1 MRFSAP
7 RSPSTSPEREPG
19 QRRHRTPLA
28 QRRSPSTFGLI
39 SSSESEVDEGSDFE
53 SDTGEPVP
61 DSSDSDSFCYGSESE
76 EPVHMKEKQTPP
88 RSTREQSHIE
98 DTIAAIRLRTRHHD
112 PFEEWEKEMRKDSL
126 RAARKNHSEA
136 EVQFLRHQNQRR
148 IEESRR
154 LAAAFKQD
162 EIQLIQKL
170 DGLRLQQ
177 QAREQTL
184 REKLAER
191 SGMLWTRIEASIKLE
206 QDQKQAKLDEE
217 RRVREETERK
227 LREEA
232 EKTRREEQRQ
242 REEEERKRREEDE
255 VRRRREEEARRI
267 QEEKEAAIQEA
278 KQQENRL
285 KAEEE
290 SRKAAGMTTSE
301 DDWKQSRKNLQL
313 VKTQGTRLVKANP
326 AFRSSWSSARRT
338 ITAKVGQLTNDV
350 ETINRVSSQIIGIL
364 RPAGNPL
371 PPPVYTALLSAL
383 AKALILQAET
393 EITAEKRSAV
403 PLAQVAFNCLDQLE
417 GLSEVFFAKITQRIG
432 PWAIPCLLPETDFDG
447 RSWTDNAEIR
457 RMHGFRLGE
466 DGASETQTQYTDRVK
481 GVMRLYFSVLKIT
494 PKRGP
499 LSKMFQLPRYWTW
512 MARLLASRSMLSS
525 AVGAEVLF
533 VALEVLGAEA
543 LRIWGYQFV
552 KILRLIYDA
561 STEGLGNG
569 KVLGGTSP
577 DGIAARARVKL
588 EVESIMKGADI

>member
-1 MRFSAP
+1 MYV
-7 RSPSTSPEREPG
+7 
-19 QRRHRTPLA
+19 PL
-28 QRRSPSTFGLI
+28 
-39 SSSESEVDEGSDFE
+39 SSLNLPQMKHA
-53 SDTGEPVP
+53 TR
-61 DSSDSDSFCYGSESE
+61 
-76 EPVHMKEKQTPP
+76 KEKQTPP

-136 EVQFLRHQNQRR
+136 ETQFLRHQNQRR

-191 SGMLWTRIEASIKLE
+191 SGTLWNRIEASIKLE

-255 VRRRREEEARRI
+255 VRRKREEEARRI